1 MKPGPSLL
9 LVALAMAS
17 NGFADPKPQP
27 VSAVNAWQQVQQTDA
42 ARALT
47 YIRFTLNGKF
57 RTAPGGAASGRP
69 ALLVDCIPDKESH
82 LGRKF
87 LSAKLQVGTALKI
100 VYVEPDEIHGVSY
113 YPQVAV
119 RFSTDGGEEQHE
131 KWSAGTDKSSVSI
144 SKDLLK
150 KILRARSVAI
160 SANDQHGSDLAMQFD
175 MPDPKLVEESCNVD

>member
-17 NGFADPKPQP
+17 NGFAEPKPQP
-27 VSAVNAWQQVQQTDA
+27 ASTANAWQQLQQTDA

-47 YIRFTLNGKF
+47 YTRFTLNGKF
-57 RTAPGGAASGRP
+57 RTAPRDAASNRP

-82 LGRKF
+82 LNRKF
-87 LSAKLQVGTALKI
+87 LAAKLQVGTALKI
-100 VYVEPDEIHGVSY
+100 VYVEPEEIHGVSY
-113 YPQVAV
+113 YPKVAV
-119 RFSTDGGEEQHE
+119 RLSTDGGEEQRE
-131 KWSAGTDKSSVSI
+131 KWSAGTDKTSVSV

-160 SANDQHGSDLAMQFD
+160 TANDEHGSVVAMQFD
-175 MPDPKLVEESCNVD
+175 MPDPKLVEESCNMD